1 MNNMWI
7 HPAIIMM
14 AGACLLPFIPRS
26 AAVLKSYL
34 VTVPALAFMSV
45 LFMNVPA
52 HGDPAFIHG
61 QFQFLDWQL
70 TFGRV
75 DSLSNIF
82 GHIMTLMC
90 LIGTVYGLHVKDVK
104 EHMAAWLYVAGS
116 LGVIYCGD
124 YITLFLFWELMA
136 FTSVFLVW
144 FRKRKESLWTGYRY
158 LLVHT
163 AGGLFLLAGIILRY
177 KATGGDLAFTLMD
190 VTNPTL
196 YTYLIMIGFILNA
209 AVPPFHAWLPDAY
222 GEATVS
228 GAVFMCAF
236 TTKTAVYALV
246 RGCAGMDI
254 LIPLGVFMA
263 LYGVVYAVLEN
274 DCRRLLAYHIISQ
287 VGYMVT
293 GVGIGTEMAIN
304 GTCAHA
310 FAHILYKG
318 LLFMGCGSVL
328 QMTGQS
334 KFTEL
339 GGLYK
344 KMPRAFIYT
353 LIGGLSI
360 SAFPLFS
367 GFVSKSMIVAAGF
380 EEHMLWPAFL
390 LTLASAGTFLH
401 TGLKVPYFIWFGK
414 NNCTNETW
422 EKAAEPPVNM
432 EIAMIAASFLCV
444 FIGCYLPYLYDL
456 LPFQHAASEYAHH
469 VYSSYH
475 VSESLQIL
483 LFTALGF
490 FMFTK
495 KLAPEPTI
503 SIDMDWFYRMGG
515 RGFMWIAKKPIQW
528 VDDKVSEGYQG
539 IGLIPLMTTAK
550 FWSWFDWHAID
561 GVVDGIARSVRGVGG
576 KARALQSGQLQ
587 YGIYFAAT
595 AVAIV
600 IVAYVLS

>member
-1 MNNMWI
+1 MTDLWI
-7 HPAIIMM
+7 HPGMVILV
-14 AGACLLPFIPRS
+14 GALLLPFIPRTP
-26 AAVLKSYL
+26 AVLKSYL
-34 VTVPALAFMSV
+34 VTVPVLAFLSV
-45 LFMNVPA
+45 LLMEVPEEGTSA
-52 HGDPAFIHG
+52 LLHG
-61 QFQFLDWQL
+61 QFMVLGWKL

-75 DSLSNIF
+75 DALSNIF

-90 LIGTVYGLHVKDVK
+90 IIGTIYGLHVKDIK

-116 LGVIYCGD
+116 LGVIYCAD
-124 YITLFLFWELMA
+124 YIVLFLFWELMA
-136 FTSVFLVW
+136 FSSVFLVW
-144 FRKRKESLWTGYRY
+144 FRKRKESLPCGYRY

-163 AGGLFLLAGIILRY
+163 AGGLFLLAGFVLRY
-177 KATGGDLAFTLMD
+177 KLTGALDFNLLD
-190 VTNPTL
+190 VNNPAL
-196 YTYLIMIGFILNA
+196 YTYLITIGFILNA

-236 TTKTAVYALV
+236 TTKTAVYALA
-246 RGCAGMDI
+246 RGVAGLDI
-254 LIPLGVFMA
+254 LIPMGVFMA

-274 DCRRLLAYHIISQ
+274 DARRLLAYHIISQ

-293 GVGIGTEMAIN
+293 GVGIGTQMAIN

-328 QMTGQS
+328 YMTGKS
-334 KFTEL
+334 KFSDL
-339 GGLYK
+339 GGLYP
-344 KMPRAFIYT
+344 KMPRAFVYT

-380 EEHMLWPAFL
+380 SEHMLWPAFL

-414 NNCTNETW
+414 NNCSKETW
-422 EKAAEPPVNM
+422 EKAAEPPMNM
-432 EIAMIAASFLCV
+432 EVAMFTASFLCI

-456 LPFQHAASEYAHH
+456 LPYSKEASAYAHH
-469 VYSSYH
+469 VYSAYH

-503 SIDMDWFYRMGG
+503 SIDMDWFYRKGG
-515 RGFMWIAKKPIQW
+515 RAFFWLARKPIQTFDTW
-528 VDDKVSEGYQG
+528 FGEVYRTV
-539 IGLIPLMTTAK
+539 GLHPLMTTAK
-550 FWSWFDWHAID
+550 FWSWFDWHGID
-561 GVVDGIARSVRGVGG
+561 GVVDGLARLVRSVG
-576 KARALQSGQLQ
+576 ARLRSVQSGRLQ
-587 YGIYFAAT
+587 YNIYY
-595 AVAIV
+595 AVV
-600 IVAYVLS
+600 IVAVLIVTYVYG